1 MRTGMIKPR
10 PKPWLKDMDEPR
22 FNNSQHREN
31 ANKVDPDDANG
42 YPGASVAKHYE
53 FMNVLF

>member
-1 MRTGMIKPR
+1 MIKPR